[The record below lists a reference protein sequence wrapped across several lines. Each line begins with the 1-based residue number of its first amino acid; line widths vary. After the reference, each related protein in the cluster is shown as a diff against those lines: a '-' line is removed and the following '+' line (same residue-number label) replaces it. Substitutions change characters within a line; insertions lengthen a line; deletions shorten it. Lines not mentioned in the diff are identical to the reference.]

1 MTTVLTISFVLLLFC
16 IPAKASIQFNEGDRI
31 LLYGNSFIERM
42 QQNGFLEA
50 TIQLAHPGKKIWS
63 PSFNTLDLSRS
74 QYWTD
79 FPAWV
84 RL

>member
-1 MTTVLTISFVLLLFC
+1 MKKVLTISFVLLLFC

-50 TIQLAHPGKKIWS
+50 TIQLANPGKKIEM
-63 PSFNTLDLSRS
+63 RS
-74 QYWTD
+74 LAWTGD
-79 FPAWV
+79 ELGY
-84 RL
+84 RLRP